1 MSYIEIYNDEVRDLL
16 VTKESGDNTSLDSH
30 RGIFLDANEMVAT
43 SYDSLLDVLFA
54 GEKNRQVANTGMNER
69 SSRSHTIF
77 RITVES
83 RGQSGKCKDEDNDN
97 DELLNMKTNDDNEK
111 RG

>member
-1 MSYIEIYNDEVRDLL
+1 MYFLL
-16 VTKESGDNTSLDSH
+16 EK
-30 RGIFLDANEMVAT
+30 
-43 SYDSLLDVLFA
+43 
-54 GEKNRQVANTGMNER
+54 KNRQVANTGMNER